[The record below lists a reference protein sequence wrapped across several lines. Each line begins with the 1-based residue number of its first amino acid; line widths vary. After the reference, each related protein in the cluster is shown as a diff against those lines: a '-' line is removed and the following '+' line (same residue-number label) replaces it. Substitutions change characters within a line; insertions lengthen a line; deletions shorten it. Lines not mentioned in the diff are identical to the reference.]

1 MRFFV
6 KAEMAAFP
14 LRLLPALLLLVG
26 LLGLALEVK
35 ADAVADAA
43 SSQVNFIGVTLVN
56 SFSPRPK

>member
-1 MRFFV
+1 
-6 KAEMAAFP
+6 MAAFP
-14 LRLLPALLLLVG
+14 LRLIPALLLLVG